1 MSESQE
7 NNMSVFES
15 DDTEQFEVSKK
26 RVKGNKSALVLLYS
40 FVIFLILV
48 VAAFVGSQAY
58 FRNRVAPGVHF
69 AGSSEV
75 SGAQIEKVADAVNRA
90 IENTKIEIKDDS
102 GKISVETLKDL
113 SVSVDKSATVQNIM
127 RAKHNNVFTMLMP
140 WLQENVGL
148 KAKLDNE
155 SMDAYIV
162 KKFVSEKD
170 RAMPYTAKFDSSSN
184 SYVVEDG
191 VPGRTIITLPVREA
205 IKRVLENP
213 GKTVKVTVGSRRV
226 EAPIKRDVAQK
237 TVDQLN
243 NLLSKKITL
252 DNGDSKDFTLSKA
265 VLASWIKID
274 ADCAKKK
281 ISYKVDAS
289 AADAWL
295 SKELAKNLNQQK
307 VDQEDTYN
315 KQGKFILTTLKGEN
329 GIEVKYSKDFANK
342 VVQAVEKSADAKLS
356 VPTNVVKFG
365 IEKKTVDMRVVVN
378 KSNQTISVYKD
389 DQLLKTFPVCSGSNG
404 YYETPNGTYFIY
416 LRYRV
421 QDMRG
426 FNRNGSRYFLPGI
439 TWVSYFNGGI
449 SFHTAL
455 WNNVGISQGYP
466 AKYGSHGCINMYE
479 QDAKWV
485 FENCPRGTVVEVVGE
500 QPDGPVR

>member
-1 MSESQE
+1 
-7 NNMSVFES
+7 
-15 DDTEQFEVSKK
+15 
-26 RVKGNKSALVLLYS
+26 
-40 FVIFLILV
+40 
-48 VAAFVGSQAY
+48 
-58 FRNRVAPGVHF
+58 
-69 AGSSEV
+69 
-75 SGAQIEKVADAVNRA
+75 
-90 IENTKIEIKDDS
+90 
-102 GKISVETLKDL
+102 
-113 SVSVDKSATVQNIM
+113 
-127 RAKHNNVFTMLMP
+127 
-140 WLQENVGL
+140 
-148 KAKLDNE
+148 
-155 SMDAYIV
+155 
-162 KKFVSEKD
+162 
-170 RAMPYTAKFDSSSN
+170 MPYTAKFDSSSN

-213 GKTVKVTVGSRRV
+213 GKTVKVTVGSRKV

-295 SKELAKNLNQQK
+295 SKELVKNLNQQK

-365 IEKKTVDMRVVVN
+365 IEKRLLTCALLLT
-378 KSNQTISVYKD
+378 SQTK
-389 DQLLKTFPVCSGSNG
+389 Q
-404 YYETPNGTYFIY
+404 
-416 LRYRV
+416 
-421 QDMRG
+421 
-426 FNRNGSRYFLPGI
+426 
-439 TWVSYFNGGI
+439 
-449 SFHTAL
+449 
-455 WNNVGISQGYP
+455 
-466 AKYGSHGCINMYE
+466 
-479 QDAKWV
+479 
-485 FENCPRGTVVEVVGE
+485 
-500 QPDGPVR
+500 